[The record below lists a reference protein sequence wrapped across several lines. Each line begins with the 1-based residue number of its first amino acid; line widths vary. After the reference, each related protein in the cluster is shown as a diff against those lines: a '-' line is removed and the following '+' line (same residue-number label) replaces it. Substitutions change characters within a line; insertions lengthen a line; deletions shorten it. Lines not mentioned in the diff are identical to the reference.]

1 MGMNIT
7 EKQMKD
13 CARKWACNF
22 RNDTHPTDEY
32 KALISI
38 IGSYQA
44 YCENELLPANIDAR
58 MARALKNY
66 LQAWYGVYDAM
77 EDYGLLP
84 ANATPTDEQ
93 WGTLYKLSD
102 ELAAGVAIITQ
113 MVDNNAGNA
122 TYTEKARE
130 NLQHAAV
137 AIIKDY
143 RQRQ

>member
-1 MGMNIT
+1 MSMFT

-22 RNDTHPTDEY
+22 RDDTHPTDEY

-44 YCENELLPANIDAR
+44 YREGNLLPPNTDAR
-58 MARALKNY
+58 LARAMQHLF
-66 LQAWYGVYDAM
+66 QAWDGVYSAM
-77 EDYGLLP
+77 RDKGLLP
-84 ANATPTDEQ
+84 VDNAPTDEQ

-113 MVDNNAGNA
+113 LVDKGDGNHL
-122 TYTEKARE
+122 YTDKAAD
-130 NLQHAAV
+130 NLQHTAV
-137 AIIKDY
+137 AIIREY
-143 RQRQ
+143 RGK